1 MERTPLFF
9 IIVVAAIV
17 LLATQ
22 RFVQQR
28 RQDAANAAAPLQI
41 LRVTLTEKRAL
52 PSPLRSRQREE
63 IVAETVRYTLLFSG
77 EGGGAPLRFTLP
89 GRDCAVLRPGVQGT
103 LRVQGSRFI
112 DFTPD
117 AA

>member
-1 MERTPLFF
+1 MSRPPLFF
-9 IIVVAAIV
+9 IIVVVAIA

-28 RQDAANAAAPLQI
+28 RQHAANDAAPPQS
-41 LRVTLTEKRAL
+41 LRATLTEKRAL

-63 IVAETVRYTLLFSG
+63 IVAETVRYSLQFTPL
-77 EGGGAPLRFTLP
+77 GGGEPRRFTLP
-89 GRDCAVLRPGVQGT
+89 ERDCATLTPGMRGT
-103 LRVQGSRFI
+103 LRVQGTRFVA
-112 DFTPD
+112 FSPD